1 MNLTEDKE
9 AKLILEKEIR
19 EMLGLFEQSTGCR
32 VCDIIVRDTNVGRL
46 DGTRVRFDKRIT
58 LEVQL

>member
-1 MNLTEDKE
+1 
-9 AKLILEKEIR
+9 
-19 EMLGLFEQSTGCR
+19 MLSLFEQDTGCR
-32 VCDIIVRDTNVGRL
+32 VCDIIVRDTNVERL

>member
-1 MNLTEDKE
+1 MNIAEVKE
-9 AKLILEKEIR
+9 AKRIMENEIA
-19 EMLGLFEQSTGCR
+19 EMLSLFEQETGCR
-32 VCDIIVRDTNVGRL
+32 VCDIIVRGTNVERL

>member
-1 MNLTEDKE
+1 MNVAEVKE
-9 AKLILEKEIR
+9 AKRILEDEIH
-19 EMLGLFEQSTGCR
+19 EMLSEFEKDTGCR
-32 VCDIIVRDTNVGRL
+32 VCDIVVRDTNVERL

>member
-1 MNLTEDKE
+1 MNVAEVKE
-9 AKLILEKEIR
+9 AKSILENEIR
-19 EMLGLFEQSTGCR
+19 EMLSLFEQDTGCL
-32 VCDIIVRDTNVGRL
+32 VCDIIVRDTNVERL

>member
-1 MNLTEDKE
+1 MTINEVRE
-9 AKLILEKEIR
+9 AKRILEREIE
-19 EMLGLFEQSTGCR
+19 EMIDLFEQETGCR
-32 VCDIIVRDTNVGRL
+32 VCDIIVRDTNVERL